1 MDFIPINFE
10 KLDTKTIFSKY
21 GQIMSS
27 ERKIRPVIH
36 MGNII
41 MRPKNLDKLK
51 VPAEIFAIAE
61 RIYCNAGL
69 NFVPRSYNGSYGL
82 SKTEITY
89 ESVGAHTNLVG
100 AIAEEAMD
108 FFYGHGFG
116 YTERTIDG
124 YLYQD
129 VIDAIHAHD
138 LAELKYGDLAD
149 NGSHDKDSKFE
160 SELLY
165 LQKYLETYP
174 MAVRHEKTAILKLF
188 KEMETQSSHTG
199 KVIYLADKAAA
210 LIATLYLDSIK
221 CSPMIRMSSSY
232 ASDRDKSEMRSC
244 DRSYDGAY
252 KASEMWA
259 VDYFVERKIVDI
271 DESLFFTALIVMM
284 TLIVNGRWY
293 NWREKFYQEQK

>member
-1 MDFIPINFE
+1 MDFIPINFS
-10 KLDTKTIFSKY
+10 KLDTKKIFSEY
-21 GQIMSS
+21 GSIMSN

-41 MRPKNLDKLK
+41 MKPKNLEKLK
-51 VPAEIFAIAE
+51 APAEIFAIAE
-61 RIYCNAGL
+61 RVYRNAGL

-82 SKTEITY
+82 SKTEITF
-89 ESVGAHTNLVG
+89 ESVGAHTNLVC
-100 AIAEEAMD
+100 AIAEEALD

-129 VIDAIHAHD
+129 VITAIHAHD
-138 LAELKYGDLAD
+138 LAELRYGDLAD
-149 NGSHDKDSKFE
+149 NGSHDKDAKFKL
-160 SELLY
+160 ELE
-165 LQKYLETYP
+165 YLENYLDTYSISL
-174 MAVRHEKTAILKLF
+174 RHEKAVLLKLL
-188 KEMETQSSHTG
+188 KEMEAQSSHTG
-199 KVIYLADKAAA
+199 KVVYLADKAAA

-221 CSPMIRMSSSY
+221 RSPMIRMSSSY
-232 ASDRDKSEMRSC
+232 ASDRDKSEMRNC